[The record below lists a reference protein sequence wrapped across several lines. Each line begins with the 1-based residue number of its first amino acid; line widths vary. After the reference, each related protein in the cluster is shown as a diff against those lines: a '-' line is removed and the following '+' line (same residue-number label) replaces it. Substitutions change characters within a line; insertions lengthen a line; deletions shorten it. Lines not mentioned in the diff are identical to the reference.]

1 MSDFFGSFRKKK
13 NYGHSSAT
21 SPRSSI
27 DGLSRRSQGPYE
39 GIGEENMP
47 SSDDQIEEMFDQML
61 ARRGLDEDKRKPLK
75 SQLDVK
81 TKWAMIVQDRKAEL
95 TVSGRRP
102 NISEGQD

>member
-1 MSDFFGSFRKKK
+1 MTDFFGSFRKKK

-61 ARRGLDEDKRKPLK
+61 VIITYFVRKKQK
-75 SQLDVK
+75 SVNMYSRHVEVSMK
-81 TKWAMIVQDRKAEL
+81 TRENL
-95 TVSGRRP
+95 
-102 NISEGQD
+102 